1 MRNKV
6 LIWSGISFF
15 VLLVGMAY
23 YVFMANA
30 IVTSEYMKLQEK
42 NVAISNI
49 EKQKENEKNVLTEEN
64 KKMSEEMQLN
74 FSKYKVVYLTFDDGP
89 TPINTPKILEI
100 LKKNNVKGTFFVI
113 GQNPDMYKTITDSGN
128 LVALH
133 TYSHEYKQI
142 YKSEDTFFKDLYK
155 IRDLVKEK
163 TGIDSKITR
172 FPGGSLNRMVPND
185 VMSKIIA
192 RLKKEGFVYQDWN
205 CDSTDALQNGR
216 PVPLII
222 ENATTKCPYSHVEI
236 LMHDSALKVTT
247 VEALQQIIT
256 YYKSRG
262 YSFETLKSYSPK
274 YQHRKS

>member
-89 TPINTPKILEI
+89 TPTLHSVLNVVNKHHNALGVLGFLNCLLLPQQLAQHMEYYVVGIAQIQIPPSWRSATEAGDQYKWHVFDLGTAQTLNAVATWNPCHHCIQLKIESV
-100 LKKNNVKGTFFVI
+100 LKKLGF
-113 GQNPDMYKTITDSGN
+113 
-128 LVALH
+128 
-133 TYSHEYKQI
+133 
-142 YKSEDTFFKDLYK
+142 DL
-155 IRDLVKEK
+155 R
-163 TGIDSKITR
+163 SQ
-172 FPGGSLNRMVPND
+172 P
-185 VMSKIIA
+185 
-192 RLKKEGFVYQDWN
+192 
-205 CDSTDALQNGR
+205 
-216 PVPLII
+216 
-222 ENATTKCPYSHVEI
+222 
-236 LMHDSALKVTT
+236 
-247 VEALQQIIT
+247 
-256 YYKSRG
+256 
-262 YSFETLKSYSPK
+262 
-274 YQHRKS
+274 

>member
-6 LIWSGISFF
+6 LVWGGISFF
-15 VLLVGMAY
+15 ILLVGMAY

-42 NVAISNI
+42 SVAISNM
-49 EKQKENEKNVLTEEN
+49 EKQKKNEKNVLMEEN

-133 TYSHEYKQI
+133 TYSHVYGEI

-172 FPGGSLNRMVPND
+172 LPGGS
-185 VMSKIIA
+185 
-192 RLKKEGFVYQDWN
+192 
-205 CDSTDALQNGR
+205 
-216 PVPLII
+216 
-222 ENATTKCPYSHVEI
+222 
-236 LMHDSALKVTT
+236 
-247 VEALQQIIT
+247 
-256 YYKSRG
+256 
-262 YSFETLKSYSPK
+262 
-274 YQHRKS
+274 